1 MRPRSC
7 FAVSLGSMPEF
18 QGKPVLSILLVLCGT
33 GVSVHASANELDG
46 PGERKVYINIDARAP
61 RVAVN
66 PRMYGVFFEKINHA
80 GDGGRY
86 AELVQ
91 NRDFEAHNAPAGD
104 RFDDN
109 ALVTPKGWVERVWFN
124 TDVHAWETV
133 AEGGTRGSICLV
145 DETPLNPDNPDSM
158 RLVARK
164 LGDRLI
170 IPYAAISETSSNC
183 WKTITPARKQVRLSS
198 LTYNAFLSCRGNGVI
213 NEAGCW
219 DYLVGM
225 TLGAIHVSQAPESG
239 RPRAFRSLPAQALR
253 AMRLVFLQSAIQ
265 NPKSRIQNHVS
276 ALRRS

>member
-1 MRPRSC
+1 
-7 FAVSLGSMPEF
+7 MPEF
-18 QGKPVLSILLVLCGT
+18 QGKLVLSILLVLFGT
-33 GVSVHASANELDG
+33 GVSVHASANELDR
-46 PGERKVYINIDARAP
+46 PGERKVYININARAP

-66 PRMYGVFFEKINHA
+66 PRMYDVFFEEINHA
-80 GDGGRY
+80 GDGGLY

-91 NRDFEAHNAPAGD
+91 NRDFEAHNAPACD
-104 RFDDN
+104 RFDGN
-109 ALVTPKGWVERVWFN
+109 VLVTRKGWVERVWFN

-145 DETPLNPDNPDSM
+145 DETPLNPDNPHSM
-158 RLVARK
+158 RLIARK

-170 IPYAAISETSSNC
+170 IPYAAMSDTSSNC

-225 TLGAIHVSQAPESG
+225 TLGTNHVSQVPQSG
-239 RPRAFRSLPAQALR
+239 WPRPLPR
-253 AMRLVFLQSAIQ
+253 E
-265 NPKSRIQNHVS
+265 
-276 ALRRS
+276 

>member
-18 QGKPVLSILLVLCGT
+18 QGKPVLSILLVLFGT

-66 PRMYGVFFEKINHA
+66 PRMYGVFFEEINHA
-80 GDGGRY
+80 GDGSRY

-104 RFDDN
+104 RFDGN

-133 AEGGTRGSICLV
+133 AGGGTRGSICLV
-145 DETPLNPDNPDSM
+145 DETPRNPDNPHSM
-158 RLVARK
+158 RLIARK

-170 IPYAAISETSSNC
+170 IPYAAMSETSSNC
-183 WKTITPARKQVRLSS
+183 WKTITPARK
-198 LTYNAFLSCRGNGVI
+198 
-213 NEAGCW
+213 
-219 DYLVGM
+219 
-225 TLGAIHVSQAPESG
+225 
-239 RPRAFRSLPAQALR
+239 
-253 AMRLVFLQSAIQ
+253 
-265 NPKSRIQNHVS
+265 
-276 ALRRS
+276 